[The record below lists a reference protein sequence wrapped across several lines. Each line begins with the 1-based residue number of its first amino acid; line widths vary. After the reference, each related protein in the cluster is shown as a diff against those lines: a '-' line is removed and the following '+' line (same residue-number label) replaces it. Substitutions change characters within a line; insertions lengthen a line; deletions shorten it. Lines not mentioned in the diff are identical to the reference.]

1 MASFQ
6 KAYDAVIVP
15 HEGGYASAA
24 TAASIGDSGG
34 ETYKGVARNYNPT
47 WAGWAI
53 IDAYKAQ
60 YGVPK
65 WNSYIPSPTL
75 DKLVLDLAKK
85 EYWDKNRLGEV
96 LQQPIANLLMDITYN
111 SGPVQ
116 AALTVQRVLD
126 IADDGIVGLQTI
138 TAINKADPVK
148 LLTDLVAYRKSW
160 LSTHLA
166 GKTFLTTLLNRTQSY
181 MSGIKDLVTGKG
193 SVIIPL
199 LLLAGLTAFGIHQYK
214 KSQK

>member
-47 WAGWAI
+47 WAGWQI
-53 IDAYKAQ
+53 IDDYKAK

-65 WNSYIPSPTL
+65 WNSYIPSPAL

-85 EYWDKNRLGEV
+85 EYWDKNRLGDIV
-96 LQQPIANLLMDITYN
+96 QQPIANLLMDITYN

-116 AALTVQRVLD
+116 AALTVQRVLG
-126 IADDGIVGLQTI
+126 ITADGIIGNQTI
-138 TAINKADPVK
+138 TAINKADPAK
-148 LLTDLVAYRKSW
+148 LLTDLVTYRKNW

-166 GKTFLTTLLNRTQSY
+166 GKTFLTTLLNRTESY
-181 MSGIKDLVTGKG
+181 MKGIKDLVTSNG
-193 SVIIPL
+193 SVIVPAMIIIG
-199 LLLAGLTAFGIHQYK
+199 LAAFGYYQYR